1 MIRKLMAGAALSA
14 MVAMGASAETY
25 VVEGKHVWT
34 GTDAGMIENGVVVI
48 RDGVIETVGPSTT
61 PKPEG
66 APVISAEWVT
76 PGLISAFSRT
86 GIIEVDAE
94 DSTND
99 AIAALST
106 FSAALEA
113 VDGFNPD
120 DTAIDV
126 SRLGGVT
133 RVAVAPQPSTNLF
146 AGQGFVADTS
156 GTQDTDIKA
165 DAFAFITL
173 GEGGAGLAGGSR
185 PAAWAQLRAAL
196 DDARAY
202 PTRYIAGGE
211 GDVLGRRDAEALA
224 PAARGRQLIL
234 IDARSATDL
243 NAVMDLAE
251 ENRNLKFAILG
262 ADEGWRVAD
271 RLAKLK
277 IPVIVDGFSNLPSSF
292 AQLAATQENAARL
305 DKAGVPVAI
314 VNLDDSTHLA
324 RLMTQIAGNS
334 VANGMDWDDAMK
346 ALTVVPASIYG
357 LSGYGILAPGAHAD
371 VVAWDGDPLEV
382 TTNVDAVFIDG
393 EQQSMTSRQTELRDR
408 YRTLDK
414 TDRPYAYVKP

>member
-1 MIRKLMAGAALSA
+1 MIRKLMAGVALCA
-14 MVAMGASAETY
+14 VAAMGASAETF
-25 VVEGKHVWT
+25 VIEGKKVWT
-34 GTDAGMIENGVVVI
+34 GTDAGTIENGVVVI
-48 RDGVIETVGPSTT
+48 RDAVIAAVGPSTT

-66 APVISAEWVT
+66 ASVISAEWVT

-99 AIAALST
+99 AVAALSG
-106 FSAALEA
+106 FSASLDAS
-113 VDGFNPD
+113 DGFNPD
-120 DTAIDV
+120 DTAVDV
-126 SRLGGVT
+126 SRLGGLT

-146 AGQGFVADTS
+146 AGQGFIADTS
-156 GTQDTDIKA
+156 GAQDTNIKA
-165 DAFAFITL
+165 RAFTFITL

-185 PAAWAQLRAAL
+185 PAAWAQLRAAF
-196 DDARAY
+196 DDAKAY
-202 PTRYIAGGE
+202 PTRYLAGGE

-234 IDARSATDL
+234 IDARSAADL

-251 ENRNLKFAILG
+251 SNRNLKFAIVG

-277 IPVIVDGFSNLPSSF
+277 IPVMVDGFSNLPSSF

-305 DKAGVPVAI
+305 DEAGVPVAI
-314 VNLDDSTHLA
+314 VNLDDSTHMA
-324 RLMTQIAGNS
+324 RLMTQIAGNT
-334 VANGMDWDDAMK
+334 VANGMDWNEAMK
-346 ALTVVPASIYG
+346 ALTVTPAAIYG

-371 VVAWDGDPLEV
+371 VVAWDGDPLEI
-382 TTNVDAVFIDG
+382 TSNADAVFIDG
-393 EQQSMTSRQTELRDR
+393 EPQDMTSRQTELRDR
-408 YRTLDK
+408 YRSLDK
-414 TDRPYAYVKP
+414 ADRPYAYVKP

>member
-1 MIRKLMAGAALSA
+1 MIRKLMASAVLATVAAMA
-14 MVAMGASAETY
+14 ASAETY

-34 GTDAGMIENGVVVI
+34 GTDAGTIENGVVII
-48 RDGVIETVGPSTT
+48 RDGVIAAVGPSTT
-61 PKPEG
+61 PRPEG
-66 APVISAEWVT
+66 AEVITAEWVT

-99 AIAALST
+99 AVAAMSG
-106 FSAALEA
+106 FSASLDAS
-113 VDGFNPD
+113 DGFNPD
-120 DTAIDV
+120 DTAVDV

-146 AGQGFVADTS
+146 AGQGFIADTS
-156 GTQDTDIKA
+156 GTQGTSLKPE
-165 DAFAFITL
+165 AFTFVTL

-185 PAAWAQLRAAL
+185 PAAWAQLRAAF

-211 GDVLGRRDAEALA
+211 GDVLSRRDAEALA

-234 IDARSATDL
+234 IDARSASDL

-251 ENRNLKFAILG
+251 SNRNLKFAILG
-262 ADEGWRVAD
+262 ADEGWRVAE
-271 RLAKLK
+271 RLAALK
-277 IPVIVDGFSNLPSSF
+277 IPVIVDGFANLPSSF
-292 AQLAATQENAARL
+292 SQLAATQENAARL
-305 DKAGVPVAI
+305 DAAGVPVAI

-324 RLMTQIAGNS
+324 RLMTQIAGNA

-346 ALTVVPASIYG
+346 ALTVTPASIYG
-357 LSGYGILAPGAHAD
+357 MSGYGILAPGAHAD

-382 TTNVDAVFIDG
+382 TTNTDAVFIDG
-393 EQQSMTSRQTELRDR
+393 EPQEMRSRQAELRDR
-408 YRTLDK
+408 YLSLDK
-414 TDRPYAYVKP
+414 DDRPYAYVRP

>member
-1 MIRKLMAGAALSA
+1 MIRKLMAGVALSA
-14 MVAMGASAETY
+14 VAAMGASAETY
-25 VVEGKHVWT
+25 VVEGKKVWT
-34 GTDAGMIENGVVVI
+34 GTSAGTIENGVVVI
-48 RDGVIETVGPSTT
+48 RDGRIAAVGPSTT

-86 GIIEVDAE
+86 GIIEVDGE

-99 AIAALST
+99 AVAALSA
-106 FSAALEA
+106 FSASLDAA
-113 VDGFNPD
+113 DGFNPD

-146 AGQGFVADTS
+146 AGQGFVADTT
-156 GTQDTDIKA
+156 GAQDTDVKA
-165 DAFAFITL
+165 DAFTFITL

-185 PAAWAQLRAAL
+185 PASWAQLRAAL

-202 PTRYIAGGE
+202 PARYLAGGE
-211 GDVLGRRDAEALA
+211 GDVLNRRDAEALA

-251 ENRNLKFAILG
+251 ENRNLKFAIVG

-277 IPVIVDGFSNLPSSF
+277 IPVIVDGFSNLPANF
-292 AQLAATQENAARL
+292 EQLAATQENAARL
-305 DKAGVPVAI
+305 DKAGVPIAI
-314 VNLDDSTHLA
+314 VNLDDETHLA
-324 RLMTQIAGNS
+324 RLMTQIAGNA
-334 VANGMDWDDAMK
+334 VANGLDWDDAMK
-346 ALTVVPASIYG
+346 ALTVTPAAIYG

-382 TTNVDAVFIDG
+382 TTNADAVFIDG
-393 EQQSMTSRQTELRDR
+393 AQQDMTSRQTELRDR
-408 YRTLDK
+408 YRTLGGA
-414 TDRPYAYVKP
+414 DRPYAYPKP

>member
-1 MIRKLMAGAALSA
+1 MIRKLMTGVAMSAALAMSA
-14 MVAMGASAETY
+14 AAETY
-25 VVEGKHVWT
+25 VVEGRHVWT
-34 GTDAGMIENGVVVI
+34 GTSAGTIENDVVII
-48 RDGVIETVGPSTT
+48 RDGRIAAVGPSTT

-86 GIIEVDAE
+86 GVIEVDAE

-99 AIAALST
+99 AVAAASG
-106 FSAALEA
+106 FSASLNAA
-113 VDGFNPD
+113 DGFNPD

-133 RVAVAPQPSTNLF
+133 RVAVAPQPASNLF
-146 AGQGFVADTS
+146 AGQGFVADTT
-156 GTQDTDIKA
+156 GDQDIDIQER
-165 DAFAFITL
+165 AFTFITL

-185 PAAWAQLRAAL
+185 PAAWAQLRAAFE
-196 DDARAY
+196 DARAY
-202 PTRYIAGGE
+202 PARYLAGGE

-251 ENRNLKFAILG
+251 ENRSLKFAILG
-262 ADEGWRVAD
+262 GDEGWRVAK
-271 RLAKLK
+271 RLARLN

-292 AQLAATQENAARL
+292 SQLAATQENAARL
-305 DKAGVPVAI
+305 NEAGVRVAI

-324 RLMTQIAGNS
+324 RLMTQIAGNA
-334 VANGMDWDDAMK
+334 VANGLDWDAAMR
-346 ALTVVPASIYG
+346 ALTVTPAAIYG
-357 LSGYGILAPGAHAD
+357 LSGYGMLAPGAHAD

-382 TTNVDAVFIDG
+382 TTNADAVFIDG
-393 EQQSMTSRQTELRDR
+393 EPQVMTSRQTELRDR
-408 YRTLDK
+408 YRTLGK
-414 TDRPYAYVKP
+414 SDRPYAYVNP

>member
-1 MIRKLMAGAALSA
+1 MIRKLMASAAIVAVAAL
-14 MVAMGASAETY
+14 GASAQTY
-25 VVEGKHVWT
+25 VVEGKKVWT
-34 GTDAGMIENGVVVI
+34 GTDAGTIENGVVVI
-48 RDGVIETVGPSTT
+48 RNGTIMSVGPASTS
-61 PKPEG
+61 KPEG
-66 APVISAEWVT
+66 AEVISAEWVT

-86 GIIEVDAE
+86 GIIKVDAE

-99 AIAALST
+99 AVAALSG
-106 FSAALEA
+106 FSASLDAS
-113 VDGFNPD
+113 DGFNPD
-120 DTAIDV
+120 DTAVDV

-146 AGQGFVADTS
+146 AGQGFIADTS
-156 GTQDTDIKA
+156 GAQDTDLTS
-165 DAFAFITL
+165 DAFTFITL

-185 PAAWAQLRAAL
+185 PAAWAQLRAAF

-211 GDVLGRRDAEALA
+211 GDVLSRRDAEALA
-224 PAARGRQLIL
+224 PAARGRQLIV

-251 ENRNLKFAILG
+251 SNRNLKFAILG

-277 IPVIVDGFSNLPSSF
+277 IPVIVDGFANLPASF
-292 AQLAATQENAARL
+292 SQLAATQENAARL
-305 DKAGVPVAI
+305 DEAGVQVAI

-324 RLMTQIAGNS
+324 RLMTQIAGNA

-346 ALTVVPASIYG
+346 ALTVTPASIYG

-382 TTNVDAVFIDG
+382 TTNADAVFIDG
-393 EQQSMTSRQTELRDR
+393 EPQDMTSRQTELRDR
-408 YRTLDK
+408 YLSLDQ